1 MKQVEINP
9 GVLNQYHVIDG
20 VLRAD
25 SLMYLPKLRP
35 WKKSLIQSDW
45 VAAIAIDDQR
55 LELLVNED
63 HVNGKLISTLKVYLE
78 RSDFLEESHFLKSVS
93 LCKYFH
99 RSSDLVI
106 SSYLFDGELYHT
118 TFEDL
123 KSYRK

>member
-1 MKQVEINP
+1 MLIHYQPNGNISQLSRSPGERVVRAPEFFLKQVEINP

-78 RSDFLEESHFLKSVS
+78 RSDFLEESHFLKSES
-93 LCKYFH
+93 NN
-99 RSSDLVI
+99 S
-106 SSYLFDGELYHT
+106 
-118 TFEDL
+118 
-123 KSYRK
+123 